1 MSDEYAKPAITP
13 IAFDFDTARLA
24 PDQTAITLSRKDVL
38 GIVQSAFEELGPAS
52 EKLIAVKREVLAEV
66 ADGRPAHA
74 LRTAIVGA
82 ARARCTCCR

>member
-1 MSDEYAKPAITP
+1 MSDEYGKPAITP
-13 IAFDFDTARLA
+13 TAFDFDTAQLA

-38 GIVQSAFEELGPAS
+38 GIVQSAFEELGPTS
-52 EKLIAVKREVLAEV
+52 KELIAIKREVFAEI

-82 ARARCTCCR
+82 VKACCTCCD